1 MATLNESTT
10 SGPQPQT
17 PQGVLLTV
25 DYTPAGYSSGV
36 VAQNNPGQAAQAVVD
51 ATQQSATASLVVSP
65 SAGGTGDPD
74 NFLGSSLVVAGTTD
88 NASAP
93 PQDVFNASQNA
104 AQHASAGKSLA
115 PQHE

>member
-25 DYTPAGYSSGV
+25 DYTPAGYGPDV

-51 ATQQSATASLVVSP
+51 PTQQSATAPLVVAP
-65 SAGGTGDPD
+65 SAGGGNDSD
-74 NFLGSSLVVAGTTD
+74 NFLASSLVVAGTTD
-88 NASAP
+88 NSSDTP
-93 PQDVFNASQNA
+93 TDVFNPSQNA
-104 AQHASAGKSLA
+104 AQHGSAGKSLA